1 MLEITKG
8 QQTFYGYPAL
18 EDCDTHCEIN
28 VYDDPDLARKT
39 HFRGLKR
46 LCVMAHKDTIKMLL
60 KQLPGSR
67 EIGLY
72 YLQMGTNEEIMQQ
85 ILDLAIERSC
95 LFEPLPRTEEEFN
108 GRMQLAKSKLSLIA
122 QDIAKQ
128 VLHCLELS
136 AELPKK
142 LASAKSVSNSAY
154 EDMQQ
159 QYQQLIHRQFVA
171 QTPYEQMVHLP
182 RYLKAIMVRIEKLRT
197 NLARDQDNQVQWTK
211 LHRQYTQMLNN
222 QHIGDSS
229 RQLKEIRWQ
238 LEELRVA
245 LYAQELK
252 TPTPMSIKRVEKI
265 LNSIRG

>member
-1 MLEITKG
+1 
-8 QQTFYGYPAL
+8 
-18 EDCDTHCEIN
+18 
-28 VYDDPDLARKT
+28 
-39 HFRGLKR
+39 
-46 LCVMAHKDTIKMLL
+46 MLL
-60 KQLPGSR
+60 KQLPGAR

-72 YLQMGTNEEIMQQ
+72 YLQMGSNEEIMQQ

-95 LFEPLPRTEEEFN
+95 LFEPLPRAEEEFN
-108 GRMQLAKSKLSLIA
+108 SRMQLAKSKLSLIA

-142 LASAKSVSNSAY
+142 LASAKSVSNPAY

-197 NLARDQDNQVQWTK
+197 NLGRDQENQVQWTK
-211 LHRQYTQMLNN
+211 LQRQYIQILKN
-222 QHIGDSS
+222 QHSGESN
-229 RQLKEIRWQ
+229 RQITEIRWQ